1 MRVLGLLGGIAS
13 GKSAIAGMLVKRGAV
28 WLDADRAGHE
38 VLREADI
45 KKALVKRWGK
55 SILADVGEID
65 RKAVAEIVFAKT
77 PEGAAELK
85 WLEEQTHPRIRMK
98 LEAELEKLRA
108 ENVPVAVLDA
118 PVMMKSGWDKN
129 CDVVWFI
136 ETGDEVRLRRA
147 LQRGWTAHEFWAREA
162 AQEPLAVKRARANF
176 VLDNSGEL
184 TYTERQVD
192 RLWQQLLT

>member
-1 MRVLGLLGGIAS
+1 MRTLGLLGGIAS
-13 GKSAIAGMLVKRGAV
+13 GKSAVAQMLVKRGAV
-28 WLDADRAGHE
+28 WLDADRTGHE
-38 VLREADI
+38 VLREPDV
-45 KKALVKRWGK
+45 KKALVKHWGK

-85 WLEEQTHPRIRMK
+85 WLEEQTHPRIRIK

-118 PVMMKSGWDKN
+118 PVMLKSGWDKL
-129 CDVVWFI
+129 CDVVWFVD
-136 ETGDEVRLRRA
+136 TADEVRLRRA

-162 AQEPLAVKRARANF
+162 AQEPLAVKRARADC

-192 RLWQQLLT
+192 RLWQQLIA